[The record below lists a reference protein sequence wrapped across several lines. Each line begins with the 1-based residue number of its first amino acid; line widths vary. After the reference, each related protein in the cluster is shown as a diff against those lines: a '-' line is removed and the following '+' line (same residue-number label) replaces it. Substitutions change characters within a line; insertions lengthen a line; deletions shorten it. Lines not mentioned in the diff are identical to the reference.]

1 MIIHPT
7 IIMLTMFYKVFEYQ
21 SVVRNTGFSNHFP
34 VHEMTCA
41 AKLRYNIIVHVL
53 YYHDIIVCVIIVV

>member
-1 MIIHPT
+1 MIIHPK

-41 AKLRYNIIVHVL
+41 AKLRYNIVHVL